1 MIRAGR
7 FIIAI
12 SSIVSFLL
20 FSPASVAGPRSR
32 GADNTIKGD
41 VSALVLYRTMIK
53 TIRDAKSLYYESEYV
68 WESEGR
74 EIGRSTYRLWLK
86 KPNYARL
93 ESRSSDGTRSGAI
106 VLDGREMWI
115 YWPDGRPYIPA
126 SDSTANARDNM
137 NSYLQK
143 KASNGAH
150 SIGHETSILGTGM
163 SMTIFDPSI
172 FHGSADPMDRY
183 LESVKNAGSAKVAGE
198 ECSVIEA
205 SFMNGQRT
213 RVFWISRRDHL
224 PRKLEETVRVTR
236 DIVVREFWRNIA
248 RNGKMSKNTF
258 VWKPPAG
265 WAEYRMPTLEDG
277 LLKRGS
283 EAPDFDLPLVDG
295 SRFSLAEN
303 RGTVVWLVF
312 WRLACPPCRIELP
325 HLQKLHQKYNGNGIK
340 IVGFNFAD
348 DRNLAIS
355 FLREKSVAFPN
366 IVDTSAV
373 AQEIYYR
380 RYQTL
385 KGQSAVPLNYII
397 DRQGTVVHA
406 WYGYDRGD
414 DLGERILRSMGVAR

>member
-1 MIRAGR
+1 MIQIQRGV
-7 FIIAI
+7 ILIA
-12 SSIVSFLL
+12 SIVSVSL
-20 FSPASVAGPRSR
+20 FALVSGTAREKG
-32 GADNTIKGD
+32 GADSNVRGD
-41 VSALVLYRTMIK
+41 VSALVLYRTMIR
-53 TIRDAKSLYYESEYV
+53 TIRNAKSLYYESDYV

-74 EIGRSTYRLWLK
+74 EIGRSNYRMWLK

-93 ESRSSDGTRSGAI
+93 ESRSNDGTRSGII

-115 YWPDGRPYIPA
+115 YWPDGRPYIPM
-126 SDSTANARDNM
+126 SDSTANARDDM
-137 NSYLQK
+137 KSYLQK
-143 KASNGAH
+143 KASNGSH

-172 FHGSADPMDRY
+172 FHGSVDGMDRY
-183 LESVKNAGSAKVAGE
+183 LESVKNAGSATVAGE
-198 ECSVIEA
+198 ECSVIEV
-205 SFMNGQRT
+205 SFMNGQR
-213 RVFWISRRDHL
+213 RKVFWISRRDHL
-224 PRKLEETVRVTR
+224 PRKLEETVRATR
-236 DIVVREFWRNIA
+236 DIVVREFWRNVE
-248 RNGKMSKNTF
+248 RNGKISKKTF
-258 VWKPPAG
+258 VWKPPAD
-265 WAEYRMPTLEDG
+265 WAEYRMPTLGDG
-277 LLKRGS
+277 LLKHGS
-283 EAPDFDLPLVDG
+283 EAPDFDVQLLDG
-295 SRFSLAEN
+295 SRFRLVEY

-325 HLQKLHQKYNGNGIK
+325 HLQKLHQKYNGNGIM

-348 DRNLAIS
+348 DRNLAIE
-355 FLREKSVAFPN
+355 FLREKSVTFPN

-414 DLGERILRSMGVAR
+414 DRGERILRKMGEVK